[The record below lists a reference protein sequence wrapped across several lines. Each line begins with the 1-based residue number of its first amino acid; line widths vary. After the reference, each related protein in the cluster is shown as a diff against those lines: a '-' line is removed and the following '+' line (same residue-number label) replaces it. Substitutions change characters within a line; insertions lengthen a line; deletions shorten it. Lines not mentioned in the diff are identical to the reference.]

1 MSKCLLSVSFPSGSV
16 DKESACNAGDLGS
29 ISGWGRSPG
38 EGNCY
43 PLQYSCLESPMD
55 RGVWQA
61 TFHGIAR
68 VRYD

>member
-1 MSKCLLSVSFPSGSV
+1 MSKCLLSVSFPGGSV
-16 DKESACNAGDLGS
+16 DKEAACNAGDLGS

-38 EGNCY
+38 EGNRY
-43 PLQYSCLESPMD
+43 PLQYSCRESPMD

-61 TFHGIAR
+61 TFHGITR

>member
-1 MSKCLLSVSFPSGSV
+1 MFKCLLSVSFPGGSV
-16 DKESACNAGDLGS
+16 GKEAACNAGDLGS

-38 EGNCY
+38 EESSH

-61 TFHGIAR
+61 IFHEVAR
-68 VRYD
+68 ARHD